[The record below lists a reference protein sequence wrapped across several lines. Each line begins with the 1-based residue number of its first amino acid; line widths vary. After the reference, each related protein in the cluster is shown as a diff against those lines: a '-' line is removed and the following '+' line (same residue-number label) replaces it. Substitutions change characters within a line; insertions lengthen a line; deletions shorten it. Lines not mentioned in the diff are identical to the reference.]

1 MRKAVLEGMSFCMV
15 LLLGLC
21 ADGLAERPG
30 GLVVLLVGMLLSG
43 VPLILS
49 QLWDFGHRRKRT
61 GRTRRAGQIGQRWPI
76 WGKRMPWVQAAHKRV
91 WQIRKR
97 LRIWGKKK
105 AAGVVATPQRQ
116 VKRSNHAT
124 ISRLHFTEA

>member
-1 MRKAVLEGMSFCMV
+1 MREAVLEGMSFCMV

-49 QLWDFGHRRKRT
+49 RLWVFGHRRKRA

-105 AAGVVATPQRQ
+105 AAGVVTTPQRQ
-116 VKRSNHAT
+116 VKRSNRAT

>member
-1 MRKAVLEGMSFCMV
+1 MREAVLEGMSFCMV

-49 QLWDFGHRRKRT
+49 QLGGCGHRSGPGEPGELDKSASAGRFGERECR
-61 GRTRRAGQIGQRWPI
+61 GYRQRTRGY
-76 WGKRMPWVQAAHKRV
+76 GKSASDCGFGAKRKPLG
-91 WQIRKR
+91 W
-97 LRIWGKKK
+97 
-105 AAGVVATPQRQ
+105 
-116 VKRSNHAT
+116 
-124 ISRLHFTEA
+124 

>member
-1 MRKAVLEGMSFCMV
+1 MREAVLEGMSFCMV

-49 QLWDFGHRRKRT
+49 RLWDFGHRRKRA

-116 VKRSNHAT
+116 VKHRRESN

>member
-1 MRKAVLEGMSFCMV
+1 MREAVLEGMSFCMV

-49 QLWDFGHRRKRT
+49 RLWDFGHCKNT
-61 GRTRRAGQIGQRWPI
+61 
-76 WGKRMPWVQAAHKRV
+76 
-91 WQIRKR
+91 
-97 LRIWGKKK
+97 
-105 AAGVVATPQRQ
+105 
-116 VKRSNHAT
+116 
-124 ISRLHFTEA
+124 TEKLELLLFANFDSPLDDTMSIAFRPSCR

>member
-1 MRKAVLEGMSFCMV
+1 MREAVLEGMSFCMV

-49 QLWDFGHRRKRT
+49 RLWGFGHCRKRA

-105 AAGVVATPQRQ
+105 AAGVVETPQRQ
-116 VKRSNHAT
+116 VKHRRESN

>member
-1 MRKAVLEGMSFCMV
+1 MREAVLEGMSFCMV

-49 QLWDFGHRRKRT
+49 QLGGFGHRRKRA

-91 WQIRKR
+91 WKIRKR

-116 VKRSNHAT
+116 VKRSTHAT

>member
-1 MRKAVLEGMSFCMV
+1 MREAVLDGMSFCMV

-49 QLWDFGHRRKRT
+49 QLGGFGHRRKRA

-105 AAGVVATPQRQ
+105 AAGVVTTPQRQ
-116 VKRSNHAT
+116 VKHRRKSN